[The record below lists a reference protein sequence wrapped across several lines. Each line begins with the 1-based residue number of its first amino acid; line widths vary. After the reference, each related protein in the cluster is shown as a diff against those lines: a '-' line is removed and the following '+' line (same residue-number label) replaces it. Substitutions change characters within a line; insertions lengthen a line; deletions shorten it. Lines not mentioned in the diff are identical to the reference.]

1 MEKAVARQISELM
14 LEYYA
19 KLDASVQLVRDRCS
33 EEEFKKYREAIG
45 LIMGYMTTEV
55 MVPLYKK
62 NPDLE
67 PPGFKA

>member
-1 MEKAVARQISELM
+1 MEKAAARQISELM

>member
-33 EEEFKKYREAIG
+33 EEEFKKYRGAIG
-45 LIMGYMTTEV
+45 LIYGVYDHRSYDAA
-55 MVPLYKK
+55 L
-62 NPDLE
+62 
-67 PPGFKA
+67 

>member
-33 EEEFKKYREAIG
+33 KEEFKKYREAIG

-55 MVPLYKK
+55 MMPLYKK